1 MGFFTKVDYGR
12 QLKQHS
18 GNTVLFSG
26 ATEMG
31 QSLNVGSGLTVGQS
45 ISGAGE
51 FFSYADYTWSA
62 LTTCVACSGCSTANT
77 FVVGSFSS
85 TSATCTVTVTSFSG
99 VTGMSPVLAIG
110 KAPTYPLS
118 GGSTTPGIKA
128 SSLQIHKLGLL
139 PVAAVPMDL
148 GLDNDGN
155 VVRGPSSSRRYKT
168 NLQSVP
174 PNRYHKLLGLN
185 SYFFNYKETGAS
197 GFGMM
202 AEDLHDL
209 GYRELVIY
217 DSLGRPDNID
227 YKLLSVALLG
237 VIKNLN
243 INGGS
248 ISSESTTKE
257 PDSVVKVI
265 NEDYVSNGEY
275 LIVTNKVCKLTL
287 NSKKDTKVK
296 IKSLSEVEIVPDMG
310 KIDNRWDSITLDG
323 DSCVELVF
331 VSELSY
337 WVITSSDGLK
347 DS

>member
-12 QLKQHS
+12 QLQQYS

-26 ATEMG
+26 GTEMG
-31 QSLNVGSGLTVGQS
+31 QSLSVGSGLTVGQS

-51 FFSYADYTWSA
+51 FFSYTDYTWSA
-62 LTTCVACSGCSTANT
+62 LTTCVACSACSTANT

-99 VTGMSPVLAIG
+99 ITGMSPVLAIG

-168 NLQSVP
+168 NLQSIP
-174 PNRYHKLLGLN
+174 QNRYHKLLTLN
-185 SYFFNYKETGAS
+185 SYFFNYKETGVS

-227 YKLLSVALLG
+227 YKLLSVALLN
-237 VIKNLN
+237 VVKNLN
-243 INGGS
+243 TGGDS
-248 ISSESTTKE
+248 NQHTKE
-257 PDSVVKVI
+257 SDSTVKVI
-265 NEDYVSNGEY
+265 SENYVTNGEY
-275 LIVTNKVCKLTL
+275 LIITDKPCKLTL

-296 IKSLSEVEIVPDMG
+296 VKSLSEVEIIPDMG
-310 KIDNRWDSITLDG
+310 KIDNRWDSISLDG

>member
-12 QLKQHS
+12 QLQQYS

-45 ISGAGE
+45 MSAAGE
-51 FFSYADYTWSA
+51 FFTYSDYTWSA
-62 LTTCVACSGCSTANT
+62 LTTCVACSACSTANT

-85 TSATCTVTVTSFSG
+85 TSATCTVSVTSFSG
-99 VTGMSPVLAIG
+99 ITGMSPVVAIG
-110 KAPTYPLS
+110 KVPTYPLS

-168 NLQSVP
+168 NLQSIP
-174 PNRYHKLLGLN
+174 PNRYHKLLTLN

-227 YKLLSVALLG
+227 YKLLSVALLN
-237 VIKNLN
+237 VVKTL
-243 INGGS
+243 
-248 ISSESTTKE
+248 STDSYSTPPTKE
-257 PDSVVKVI
+257 SDSIVKVI
-265 NEDYVSNGEY
+265 SEDYVTNGEY
-275 LIVTNKVCKLTL
+275 LIITNKPCKLTL
-287 NSKKDTKVK
+287 NTKKDTKVK
-296 IKSLSEVEIVPDMG
+296 IKSLSEVEIIPDMG
-310 KIDNRWDSITLDG
+310 KIDNKWDSISLDG

>member
-18 GNTVLFSG
+18 GNSVLFSG
-26 ATEMG
+26 ATKMG
-31 QSLNVGSGLTVGQS
+31 QSLDVGSGFTAGQS

-51 FFSYADYTWSA
+51 FFSYTDYTWSA
-62 LTTCVACSGCSTANT
+62 ITTSIACSACSTGNT

-99 VTGMSPVLAIG
+99 ITGMSPVLAIG
-110 KAPTYPLS
+110 KTPTYPLS

-168 NLQSVP
+168 NLQAVP
-174 PNRYHKLLGLN
+174 TNRYHKLLTLHP
-185 SYFFNYKETGAS
+185 YFFNYKETGTS
-197 GFGMM
+197 GFGLI
-202 AEDLHDL
+202 AEDLDEL
-209 GYRELVIY
+209 GFNELVIY
-217 DSLGRPDNID
+217 DGSGRPDNID
-227 YKLLSVALLG
+227 YKLLSVAILGLLRDL
-237 VIKNLN
+237 NLN
-243 INGGS
+243 S
-248 ISSESTTKE
+248 DSVYSESTAKE
-257 PDSVVKVI
+257 PDSIVKVVG
-265 NEDYVSNGEY
+265 EDYVTNGEY
-275 LIVTNKVCKLTL
+275 LIVTNKPCKLTL

-296 IKSLSEVEIVPDMG
+296 IKSLSEVEIVSDMG
-310 KIDNRWDSITLDG
+310 KIDNKWDSITLDG